1 MYSHCDF
8 YIGIWVVINHTY
20 WRNKLANSAQARK
33 RVRQAAKRRIHNMSI
48 RSDARTYIKNVVK
61 AIEAGDKKQAQEL
74 YNKMIPI
81 VDKVANKG
89 IFHKNKIAR
98 HKSRLNSKIK
108 AMA

>member
-1 MYSHCDF
+1 M
-8 YIGIWVVINHTY
+8 
-20 WRNKLANSAQARK
+20 ANSASAKK
-33 RVRQAAKRRIHNMSI
+33 RVRQSAKRRVHNMGI
-48 RSDARTYIKNVVK
+48 RTEARTYIKNVVK

-74 YNKMIPI
+74 FNAMIPV

-98 HKSRLNSKIK
+98 HKTRLNNKIK

>member
-1 MYSHCDF
+1 M
-8 YIGIWVVINHTY
+8 
-20 WRNKLANSAQARK
+20 ANSSSAKK
-33 RVRQAAKRRIHNMSI
+33 RVRQSAKRRLHNMGI
-48 RSDARTYIKNVVK
+48 RSEARTHIKNVIK

-74 YNKMIPI
+74 YNKMIPV

-98 HKSRLNSKIK
+98 HKSRLNNKIK

>member
-1 MYSHCDF
+1 M
-8 YIGIWVVINHTY
+8 
-20 WRNKLANSAQARK
+20 ANSASAKK
-33 RVRQAAKRRIHNMSI
+33 RVRQAAKRRVHNMGI
-48 RSDARTYIKNVVK
+48 RTEARTYIKNVIN
-61 AIEAGDKKQAQEL
+61 AIEAGDKKKAQEL
-74 YNKMIPI
+74 FNKMIPV